1 MKKIPKLQ
9 KDQKEIVDEWNDR
22 SARFEKSLKKAED
35 KLKEQEAIGKEVR
48 ALVMLWFLCEP
59 Q

>member
-48 ALVMLWFLCEP
+48 ALVMLWFLREP

>member
-9 KDQKEIVDEWNDR
+9 KDQKEIVEEWNDR

-48 ALVMLWFLCEP
+48 ALVMLWFL
-59 Q
+59 

>member
-22 SARFEKSLKKAED
+22 SARFEKSLKKTED

-48 ALVMLWFLCEP
+48 ALVMLWFL
-59 Q
+59 

>member
-9 KDQKEIVDEWNDR
+9 KDQKEIVDEWNDK
-22 SARFEKSLKKAED
+22 SARFEKSLRKAED

-48 ALVMLWFLCEP
+48 ALVMLWFLWEP